1 MTVAVTMSK
10 PKPNQQLTSPSA
22 SPRIYPKI
30 NDYLWTEPQP
40 PPYPLPV
47 PQPLPP
53 QDPAPAEPFP
63 TPEGDGAAG
72 SMVGTRSRRG
82 RSPDGVGAGPDSTIA
97 LPLRAYVG
105 GPPPGPNELA
115 PLQYWPFSSAD
126 LYN

>member
-1 MTVAVTMSK
+1 MIIRGWS
-10 PKPNQQLTSPSA
+10 QG
-22 SPRIYPKI
+22 Y
-30 NDYLWTEPQP
+30 

-47 PQPLPP
+47 SQPLPP
-53 QDPAPAEPFP
+53 QVPALAEPIS
-63 TPEGDGAAG
+63 TPEGDGPPGPRQRHGAAG
-72 SMVGTRSRRG
+72 VVVQMIVG
-82 RSPDGVGAGPDSTIA
+82 PGPDSTIA